1 MDDVKSK
8 KTYKIR
14 DRDFFEVLKMIV
26 FSVIGVG
33 FFFFPIFLNK
43 NIVSPVVYISDFVY
57 LKHAGFV
64 YVCTILFISLVLL
77 KQIIKKEKG
86 VFVIAD
92 ILIKI
97 LSILILAFFLFKN
110 EFILFKDLDLVQI
123 MKESLFKL
131 VVFFPISAV
140 FLPLLVEYGLLNIFD
155 GCFGGFTK
163 RFFRTSGKNIL
174 IFAVFFFVDGFVG
187 FYLVY
192 RLYREGKLRK
202 NECVNS
208 ILNYPILQIYLII
221 YTANRLK
228 LNFITLIISYLFVF
242 SVVNLILCRIY
253 PINNI
258 KKTFFVKNKYKEK
271 TYRKNKFKM
280 SVIMYL
286 ENKEKKSLFKYIFE
300 YLNEAINIVAGMVP
314 LLIFS
319 FLFTDFI
326 IKNEIAVNIMSDL
339 YADIL
344 GILKMPYPDYI
355 AKSISLGF
363 LNQIYSIEVLNNQI
377 TFISR
382 LTVAIIVICQ
392 GISFTTNIIFI
403 RRYMRFIGYKDI
415 LLVYLEKIVLIVL
428 VVFLIY
434 YFYMGFSA

>member
-1 MDDVKSK
+1 MEDIKQLSDK
-8 KTYKIR
+8 
-14 DRDFFEVLKMIV
+14 DFFEVVKIVV
-26 FSVIGVG
+26 FSAIGVV
-33 FFFFPIFLNK
+33 FFFLPLFVNK
-43 NIVSPVVYISDFVY
+43 NIVSPVIYISDLVY
-57 LKHAGFV
+57 LKHRGFV
-64 YVCTILFISLVLL
+64 YTCTILFISLVLI
-77 KQIIKKEKG
+77 KEIIKKEKSL
-86 VFVIAD
+86 FVRLD
-92 ILIKI
+92 IFLKI
-97 LSILILAFFLFKN
+97 LSLLILAVFLFKN
-110 EFILFKDLDLVQI
+110 EFIFFEDQDLVQI
-123 MKESLFKL
+123 MKESIFRL

-140 FLPLLVEYGLLNIFD
+140 FLPFLIEYGLLNIFD

-163 RFFRTSGKNIL
+163 RFFRTSGKNIV
-174 IFAVFFFVDGFVG
+174 IFAVFFFVDSFVG

-221 YTANRLK
+221 YTANRLR

-253 PINNI
+253 PIKNI

-280 SVIMYL
+280 SIMMYL
-286 ENKEKKSLFKYIFE
+286 KNKEKKSLFKYIFE

-326 IKNEIAVNIMSDL
+326 IKNEIAVNIISDL
-339 YADIL
+339 YADFL

-363 LNQIYSIEVLNNQI
+363 LNQIYSIEVLNNKI

>member
-1 MDDVKSK
+1 
-8 KTYKIR
+8 
-14 DRDFFEVLKMIV
+14 
-26 FSVIGVG
+26 
-33 FFFFPIFLNK
+33 
-43 NIVSPVVYISDFVY
+43 
-57 LKHAGFV
+57 
-64 YVCTILFISLVLL
+64 
-77 KQIIKKEKG
+77 
-86 VFVIAD
+86 
-92 ILIKI
+92 
-97 LSILILAFFLFKN
+97 
-110 EFILFKDLDLVQI
+110 
-123 MKESLFKL
+123 
-131 VVFFPISAV
+131 
-140 FLPLLVEYGLLNIFD
+140 
-155 GCFGGFTK
+155 
-163 RFFRTSGKNIL
+163 GKNIL

-253 PINNI
+253 PIKNI

-326 IKNEIAVNIMSDL
+326 IKNEIVVNIMSDL
-339 YADIL
+339 YADFL

>member
-1 MDDVKSK
+1 
-8 KTYKIR
+8 
-14 DRDFFEVLKMIV
+14 
-26 FSVIGVG
+26 
-33 FFFFPIFLNK
+33 
-43 NIVSPVVYISDFVY
+43 
-57 LKHAGFV
+57 
-64 YVCTILFISLVLL
+64 
-77 KQIIKKEKG
+77 
-86 VFVIAD
+86 
-92 ILIKI
+92 
-97 LSILILAFFLFKN
+97 
-110 EFILFKDLDLVQI
+110 
-123 MKESLFKL
+123 
-131 VVFFPISAV
+131 
-140 FLPLLVEYGLLNIFD
+140 
-155 GCFGGFTK
+155 
-163 RFFRTSGKNIL
+163 
-174 IFAVFFFVDGFVG
+174 
-187 FYLVY
+187 
-192 RLYREGKLRK
+192 
-202 NECVNS
+202 
-208 ILNYPILQIYLII
+208 
-221 YTANRLK
+221 
-228 LNFITLIISYLFVF
+228 
-242 SVVNLILCRIY
+242 
-253 PINNI
+253 
-258 KKTFFVKNKYKEK
+258 
-271 TYRKNKFKM
+271 
-280 SVIMYL
+280 MYL

-339 YADIL
+339 YADFL

>member
-1 MDDVKSK
+1 
-8 KTYKIR
+8 
-14 DRDFFEVLKMIV
+14 
-26 FSVIGVG
+26 
-33 FFFFPIFLNK
+33 
-43 NIVSPVVYISDFVY
+43 
-57 LKHAGFV
+57 
-64 YVCTILFISLVLL
+64 
-77 KQIIKKEKG
+77 
-86 VFVIAD
+86 
-92 ILIKI
+92 
-97 LSILILAFFLFKN
+97 
-110 EFILFKDLDLVQI
+110 
-123 MKESLFKL
+123 
-131 VVFFPISAV
+131 
-140 FLPLLVEYGLLNIFD
+140 
-155 GCFGGFTK
+155 
-163 RFFRTSGKNIL
+163 
-174 IFAVFFFVDGFVG
+174 
-187 FYLVY
+187 
-192 RLYREGKLRK
+192 
-202 NECVNS
+202 
-208 ILNYPILQIYLII
+208 
-221 YTANRLK
+221 
-228 LNFITLIISYLFVF
+228 
-242 SVVNLILCRIY
+242 
-253 PINNI
+253 
-258 KKTFFVKNKYKEK
+258 
-271 TYRKNKFKM
+271 M

-326 IKNEIAVNIMSDL
+326 IRNQIAVGMVGHL
-339 YADIL
+339 YSNFL
-344 GILKMPYPDYI
+344 EILKMPYPDYI